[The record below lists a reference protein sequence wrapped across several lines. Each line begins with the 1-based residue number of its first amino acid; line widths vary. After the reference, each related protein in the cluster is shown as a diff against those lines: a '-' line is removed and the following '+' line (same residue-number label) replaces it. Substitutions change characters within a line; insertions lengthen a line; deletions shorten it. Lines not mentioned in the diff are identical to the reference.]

1 MKPSRV
7 AFVLLGAILA
17 LLLTACGGGQN
28 VPPGAV
34 AVVNGTEI
42 SRSDLDT
49 WVSQAKKSY
58 QAQKQVFPKV
68 GTSEYQSIQ
77 SEYVAFLVQSA
88 EFEQAAKDLG
98 ITITEKDIDKGVQDS
113 IKTKFGGSRKK
124 FEKAL
129 KDQDFS
135 ESLYRQIIRV
145 SVLGQKIY
153 DAITKNVKVPE
164 KDVLAYYQQN
174 YQAASRE
181 VRHILISKKTANGQ
195 VDYPKSKALADQ
207 IYQQLESGADFAAL
221 AKKYSADTSSAAV
234 GGKYTAV
241 QGRDVPEFDAAA
253 FALKTGE
260 ISKPV
265 KTTFG
270 YHEIQALK
278 PVVRPPSLSKVEAGI
293 RASLLL
299 QKKQQVSAQWA
310 QDLAKKY
317 KSKISYATG
326 FAPPELP
333 STSSTTTATQ

>member
-7 AFVLLGAILA
+7 AFVLLGAAFA

-28 VPPGAV
+28 VPAGAV

-77 SEYVAFLVQSA
+77 GEYVAFLVQNA
-88 EFEQAAKDLG
+88 EFEQAAQDLG
-98 ITITEKDIDKGVQDS
+98 VTITEKDIDKGVEDW
-113 IKTKFGGSRKK
+113 IKAKNGGSREK

-135 ESLYRQIIRV
+135 KSLFRQIIRV
-145 SVLGQKIY
+145 QVLGHKLY
-153 DAITKNVKVPE
+153 DAVTKNVKVPE

-174 YQAASRE
+174 LQAPSRE
-181 VRHILISKKTANGQ
+181 VRHILISKKKADGQ

-207 IYQQLESGADFAAL
+207 IYRQLQSGAGFAAL

-253 FALKTGE
+253 FSLKTGE

-265 KTTFG
+265 KTTYG
-270 YHEIQALK
+270 YHVIQALK
-278 PVVRPPSLSKVEAGI
+278 DEVKTPLSKVEAGI

-299 QKKQQVSAQWA
+299 QQKQQVSAQWA

>member
-7 AFVLLGAILA
+7 AFVLLGAAFA

-28 VPPGAV
+28 VPAGAV

-77 SEYVAFLVQSA
+77 GEYVAFLVQNA
-88 EFEQAAKDLG
+88 EFEQAAQDLG
-98 ITITEKDIDKGVQDS
+98 VTITEKDIDKGVEDW
-113 IKTKFGGSRKK
+113 IKAKNGGSREK

-135 ESLYRQIIRV
+135 KSLFRQIIRV
-145 SVLGQKIY
+145 QVLGHKLY
-153 DAITKNVKVPE
+153 DAVTKNVKVPE

-174 YQAASRE
+174 LQAPSRE
-181 VRHILISKKTANGQ
+181 VRHILISKKKADGQ

-207 IYQQLESGADFAAL
+207 IYRQLQSGAGFAAL

-241 QGRDVPEFDAAA
+241 QGHDVPEFDAAA
-253 FALKTGE
+253 FSLKTGE

-265 KTTFG
+265 KTTYG
-270 YHEIQALK
+270 YHVIQALK
-278 PVVRPPSLSKVEAGI
+278 DEVKTPLSKVEAGI

-299 QKKQQVSAQWA
+299 QQKQQVSAQWA

>member
-7 AFVLLGAILA
+7 AFVLLGAALA
-17 LLLTACGGGQN
+17 LLLTACGGGQS

-77 SEYVAFLVQSA
+77 SEYVAFLVQNA
-88 EFEQAAKDLG
+88 EFEQAAQDLG
-98 ITITEKDIDKGVQDS
+98 ITITEKDIDKGVEDS
-113 IKTKFGGSRKK
+113 IKTKFGGSRQK

-129 KDQDFS
+129 KDQNFP
-135 ESLYRQIIRV
+135 ESMYRQIIRV

-153 DAITKNVKVPE
+153 DAITKDVKVPE
-164 KDVLAYYQQN
+164 KDILAYYQQN
-174 YQAASRE
+174 YQAPSRE
-181 VRHILISKKTANGQ
+181 IRHIVISKKNADGQ

-207 IYQQLESGADFAAL
+207 IYRQLKSGADFAAL

-253 FALKTGE
+253 FSLKTGE

-265 KTTFG
+265 KTTYG
-270 YHEIQALK
+270 YHVIQALK
-278 PVVRPPSLSKVEAGI
+278 DVVRTPLSKVEAGI
-293 RASLLL
+293 RASLLQ